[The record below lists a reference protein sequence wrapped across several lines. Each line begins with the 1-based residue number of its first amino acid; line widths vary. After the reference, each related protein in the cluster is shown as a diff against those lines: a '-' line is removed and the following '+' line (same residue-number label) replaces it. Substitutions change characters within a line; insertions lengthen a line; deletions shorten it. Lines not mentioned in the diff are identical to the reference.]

1 MKNLAHSASLDSED
15 KDAPS
20 KPGIKHQAPSAAGAM
35 PDRAPITKI
44 DGHAHNFIAGQL
56 SAVRFLGQRPG
67 GSVLVT
73 DCKAGN

>member
-1 MKNLAHSASLDSED
+1 M
-15 KDAPS
+15 P
-20 KPGIKHQAPSAAGAM
+20 HQAPMA
-35 PDRAPITKI
+35 KI
-44 DGHAHNFIAGQL
+44 DGQAQIFIAGQL